1 MGGVTRVSM
10 HCITIWRL
18 LQRRADDTGTCR
30 KGTGDTAVV
39 ACSVAS
45 CALSPSAGSI
55 RRNHGKHERA
65 TEELE
70 GLYTGN
76 GRNGVSL

>member
-1 MGGVTRVSM
+1 MGGETRDSV

-45 CALSPSAGSI
+45 CAPKLPES
-55 RRNHGKHERA
+55 
-65 TEELE
+65 
-70 GLYTGN
+70 
-76 GRNGVSL
+76 